1 MTDGNTVQEN
11 ESVQDTSTSSHRA
24 PSSATATPTAKGG
37 ALRRFFWMDERVAQA
52 RKLCFSKGDPGFA
65 EFDLAKQ
72 AREGIVQI
80 GETGEGN
87 AAVLL
92 LERIETLFLLRSYLK
107 KNSLPVGDANYLS
120 EDDLGRAR
128 EIPRVGET
136 WNELSTAQ
144 QSAIEAALGPKG
156 ESALLDLEPKNRRY
170 LASGL
175 RKLSSNISETLEF
188 EANRVGRV
196 LFARW
201 SRIAAAGVATLGIL
215 LAAYGVY
222 AKATAKPNI
231 ALHRPV
237 TVSSQHPGE
246 GMDHSLLV
254 DGDRTNLG
262 FHTAHGPNQWCVIDL
277 GAVEID
283 HQGRRDQ
290 PRRLL
295 PRPRCAHP
303 SRGQRRRP
311 ELPHHRA
318 TKGPVRH
325 LDGKQAQHPG
335 ALRETL
341 PGGREFLPPL
351 RGRGLLTRRP
361 ADWVCAS

>member
-11 ESVQDTSTSSHRA
+11 ESVQDTSTSSSRA
-24 PSSATATPTAKGG
+24 PSSPAATPTVKGG
-37 ALRRFFWMDERVAQA
+37 ALRRFFWMDEKVAHA

-87 AAVLL
+87 TAVLL
-92 LERIETLFLLRSYLK
+92 LERIETLYLLRSYLK
-107 KNSLPVGDANYLS
+107 KSSLPVGDSNYLS
-120 EDDLGRAR
+120 ESDLSRAR
-128 EIPRVGET
+128 EIARIGET

-144 QSAIEAALGPKG
+144 QTAIEAAIGPKG
-156 ESALLDLEPKNRRY
+156 EGTLLDLDPKTRRY

-175 RKLSSNISETLEF
+175 RKLSSNLAETLEF
-188 EANRVGRV
+188 EANRVGRA

-201 SRIAAAGVATLGIL
+201 SRLAAAGVAALGVL

-237 TVSSQHPGE
+237 TISSQHPGE

-277 GAVEID
+277 GAVKPITKVVVTNRADCCQDRGAPIRLEVSDDGQNYRTIARQKEQFD
-283 HQGRRDQ
+283 TWTANKLNTQGRYVK
-290 PRRLL
+290 LSL
-295 PRPRCAHP
+295 EA
-303 SRGQRRRP
+303 
-311 ELPHHRA
+311 
-318 TKGPVRH
+318 VNFFH
-325 LDGKQAQHPG
+325 LS
-335 ALRETL
+335 EV
-341 PGGREFLPPL
+341 E
-351 RGRGLLTRRP
+351 
-361 ADWVCAS
+361 VY